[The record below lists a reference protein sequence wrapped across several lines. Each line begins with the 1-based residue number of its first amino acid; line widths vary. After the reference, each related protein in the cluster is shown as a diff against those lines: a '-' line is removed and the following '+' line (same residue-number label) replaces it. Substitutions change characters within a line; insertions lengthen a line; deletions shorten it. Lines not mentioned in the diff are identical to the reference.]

1 MTAAHN
7 VCRTYDMKGPDIK
20 DVTSLSD
27 GYNTN
32 TANRGKSIIER
43 NPQLRVHD
51 IFRYI
56 YSWSV

>member
-32 TANRGKSIIER
+32 TANRGKSIIES
-43 NPQLRVHD
+43 NSQLRVHD